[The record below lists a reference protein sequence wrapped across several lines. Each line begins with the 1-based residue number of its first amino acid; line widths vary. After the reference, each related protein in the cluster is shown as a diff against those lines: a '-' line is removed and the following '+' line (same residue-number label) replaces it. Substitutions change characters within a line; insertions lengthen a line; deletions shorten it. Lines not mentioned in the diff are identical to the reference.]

1 MGEDDKVK
9 FHYRIKFWWI
19 CRHLRLGCRI
29 FVEKLIDNL
38 AEHRVSVTKH
48 TKVSKRRRG
57 IKKLLQ
63 IRSIQAFNNVIYVI
77 LTTKYKIWRRT
88 DTRIDAFT
96 TLLRIFSLCVLN
108 LNAISSSTHG
118 TIRGR
123 REFWCF
129 VNATS
134 AHNASRSAAHELSR
148 NTGKL
153 HGIYLSRPVL
163 VSQFYT
169 LFLCLNTFMSY
180 FFFLSTRCDTK
191 SNILKHFRIVRK
203 RVFIETTKV
212 KQNCGWTHNVKV
224 VRKMHCHVD
233 DFFLYYPHQW
243 MSRIIFVLIG
253 LRVFRK
259 KNFWRSC
266 TAACGLNENSQISK
280 LAFSAQMIQKS
291 PKSTQM
297 CKH

>member
-1 MGEDDKVK
+1 M
-9 FHYRIKFWWI
+9 F
-19 CRHLRLGCRI
+19 
-29 FVEKLIDNL
+29 
-38 AEHRVSVTKH
+38 
-48 TKVSKRRRG
+48 
-57 IKKLLQ
+57 Q
-63 IRSIQAFNNVIYVI
+63 IHSIQALNDGIYVV

-123 REFWCF
+123 REFWCL

-153 HGIYLSRPVL
+153 HGIYLPRPVL

-169 LFLCLNTFMSY
+169 LFLCLDTFMSY
-180 FFFLSTRCDTK
+180 FFFLSTRCNTK
-191 SNILKHFRIVRK
+191 SNILKHFRISPFRK

-233 DFFLYYPHQW
+233 DFFLHYPQISGCLGSYLFWLLSELFAKKISGDPAQHLVVW
-243 MSRIIFVLIG
+243 MKTPKSQKCILVL
-253 LRVFRK
+253 K
-259 KNFWRSC
+259 WHK
-266 TAACGLNENSQISK
+266 NSQ
-280 LAFSAQMIQKS
+280 
-291 PKSTQM
+291 KSTKM

>member
-1 MGEDDKVK
+1 M
-9 FHYRIKFWWI
+9 F
-19 CRHLRLGCRI
+19 
-29 FVEKLIDNL
+29 
-38 AEHRVSVTKH
+38 
-48 TKVSKRRRG
+48 
-57 IKKLLQ
+57 Q
-63 IRSIQAFNNVIYVI
+63 IHSIQALNDGIYVV

-153 HGIYLSRPVL
+153 HGIYLPRPVL

-169 LFLCLNTFMSY
+169 FFLCLDTFMSY
-180 FFFLSTRCDTK
+180 LFFLSTRRDTK
-191 SNILKHFRIVRK
+191 SNILKHFRISPVRK
-203 RVFIETTKV
+203 RGFIETTKV
-212 KQNCGWTHNVKV
+212 KQNCGWSHNVKV

-243 MSRIIFVLIG
+243 MSRIIFVLNC
-253 LRVFRK
+253 LRVFCK

-280 LAFSAQMIQKS
+280 RAFSAQMIQNS
-291 PKSTQM
+291 PKSSQM
-297 CKH
+297 CKN